1 MITSVRR
8 PCITPLRRL
17 FSTCNYQCK
26 THRMLT
32 VNPRFCIFQEAF
44 RACPKPENFTRL
56 LSDSV
61 PSSPSHLPSLS
72 RGSDPGSCGFPWSY
86 ALPCAS
92 VLCALEPGPL
102 TMAGWCALLAGFW
115 LASGLSSKRPPLRSD
130 SCILAFAPRVFTG
143 RVCTPSPNDPDLHN
157 VWQAH
162 AASSL

>member
-72 RGSDPGSCGFPWSY
+72 RGSDPGSCGFP
-86 ALPCAS
+86 L
-92 VLCALEPGPL
+92 VLRSPL
-102 TMAGWCALLAGFW
+102 CLCTLYSGTWTSDYGWLVRSTCWVLVGFW
-115 LASGLSSKRPPLRSD
+115 SVVETTSFAFRFLHLGVRTSRLHRPSLYTLPQRSR
-130 SCILAFAPRVFTG
+130 PT
-143 RVCTPSPNDPDLHN
+143 
-157 VWQAH
+157 
-162 AASSL
+162 